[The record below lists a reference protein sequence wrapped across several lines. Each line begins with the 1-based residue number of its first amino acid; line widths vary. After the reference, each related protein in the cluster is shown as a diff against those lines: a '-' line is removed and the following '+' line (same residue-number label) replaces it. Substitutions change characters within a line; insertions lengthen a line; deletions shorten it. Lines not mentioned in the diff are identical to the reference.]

1 MKQELINKPTQ
12 SKSIFIGGVLIIF
25 LLLVLAILY
34 YNSSQ
39 DYILLIEDTQ
49 PLFND
54 YQKIIRSDKLSNP
67 NGFKMTYIIWL
78 YFDNNNESSNW
89 FSNFTDDKYIL
100 DRDGTPSIKYNPS
113 KNSIVI
119 EVKIKDVYNK
129 DDNTI
134 DFRDKKQRFEMYGV
148 PIQKWT
154 QLAVV
159 FNNRYID
166 VYMDTVLH
174 KTIFLDN
181 VPVFNNADVI
191 LGRKRHN
198 PNCFVGIVEYKP
210 DIISLTEL
218 NALYIRWN
226 GRLKIDPKL
235 RGKIQTELNELKYTD
250 NPEST

>member
-1 MKQELINKPTQ
+1 MKQEIINKPTQ
-12 SKSIFIGGVLIIF
+12 SKSILIVGMFIIF
-25 LLLVLAILY
+25 ILLILLVLY
-34 YNSSQ
+34 YNSSK
-39 DYILLIEDTQ
+39 DYILLIENTQ
-49 PLFND
+49 ALFND
-54 YQKIIRSDKLSNP
+54 YERIIRSDRLSNP
-67 NGFKMTYIIWL
+67 NGYKMTYILWL

-89 FSNFTDDKYIL
+89 FSNFTDNKYIL
-100 DRDGTPSIKYNPS
+100 DRNGTPSIKYNPS
-113 KNSIVI
+113 RQSLVI

-134 DFRDKKQRFEMYGV
+134 ELRTKKQMFEIFNI
-148 PIQKWT
+148 PIQRWT

-166 VYMDTVLH
+166 VYMDTVLY

-210 DIISLTEL
+210 DIITLTEL

-226 GRLKIDPKL
+226 GRLKIDPTL
-235 RGKIQTELNELKYTD
+235 RGKIQTELNEMKYTD
-250 NPEST
+250 IPRN